1 MLAALIPLLTSAFGT
16 VIDRVVPDKVA
27 AEKAKQDLAVD
38 LMKMAQE
45 SNLAQIEVNKTEA
58 ASSNLFVAGWR
69 PGIGWVC
76 VAALA
81 YQFVLVPLGVW
92 LAAIG
97 GYDLPTPPNLD
108 DMLWELM
115 FGLLGMAGLRSV
127 EKIKGVTR

>member
-1 MLAALIPLLTSAFGT
+1 MFAALIPLLTSAFGT
-16 VIDRVVPDKVA
+16 IIDRVVPDKA
-27 AEKAKQDLAVD
+27 AADKAKQELASD
-38 LMKMAQE
+38 LMRMAQE
-45 SNLAQIEVNKTEA
+45 SNLAQIDVNKTEA
-58 ASSNLFVAGWR
+58 ASGNLFVAGWR

-81 YQFVLVPLGVW
+81 YQFVLAPLGVW

-97 GYDLPTPPNLD
+97 GYDLPTPPSLD

-127 EKIKGVTR
+127 EKLKGVTR

>member
-1 MLAALIPLLTSAFGT
+1 MIESLIGPITGLL
-16 VIDRVVPDKVA
+16 DKFIVDKDQ
-27 AEKAKQDLAVD
+27 KAKLAHDLAT
-38 LMKMAQE
+38 MAERHAQE
-45 SNLAQIEVNKTEA
+45 IAKGQIEVNKQEA
-58 ASSNLFVAGWR
+58 ANRSPFVAGWR

-81 YQFVLVPLGVW
+81 YQFVLAPLGVW

-97 GYDLPTPPNLD
+97 GYDLPTPPSLD

-127 EKIKGVTR
+127 EKLKGVTR